1 MAKFVGK
8 DREVLKELK
17 GYFEAKEKESRN
29 RIEDYVNALKKE

>member
-8 DREVLKELK
+8 DREVLEELK
-17 GYFEAKEKESRN
+17 GYFVAKEKENRN